1 MKIIDG
7 RIELTGLV
15 RDWAWGNVHLA
26 RDTELS
32 RQLSVVEVNRH
43 AFTRD
48 AEVRTYVRATYGLAQ
63 ITHTN
68 LQQVLGVKRGE
79 DGTVFITLEHL
90 GGTSLRRLLDSP
102 YAIDISIDVA
112 YSIIAQ
118 LARGLASAHDARDR
132 QTGKPLKLYHL
143 GMNPDSVWLTEA
155 GAVRL
160 IDFQLPPAQI
170 KEARQV
176 AYLAPEQIQGG
187 DVDQR
192 ADMFSLGAIAFELCT
207 GKRLFESDNV
217 SELMAAILKGE
228 YRLETLSESKADKRI
243 TSLIEGCLRLNR
255 NERLVTATQLAD
267 RAEALV
273 REAAAHPE
281 KRLREVVEK
290 IAETPKLQPYP
301 AGRVERVRTRSIDR
315 TDFEEGIQTM
325 ADQSRNDRDDDKRPR
340 AGQETRIST
349 TPVSERLKRAKRG
362 GLGGNKT
369 VFILGGLAAI
379 LVLVVGFLVVRKMMQ
394 STGGSS
400 EPEVMEMQSGT
411 IATVPDGVAVY
422 SADSLLGYT
431 PLTLT
436 MPEGELLTLR
446 HPCCPDSAIV
456 LNFDRLSEGAYQLQ
470 TVVEVTSNPVGAK
483 LILNGEDTGKTTPY
497 KFTAS
502 ATDTIRFTLEMPG
515 KKVLT
520 SGPVVLA
527 DFASLNLSNI
537 DVSKRDG
544 GGVEF
549 SGSFSERPMTTIIT
563 FPRDATV
570 TITNSGVELGKTP
583 VKKDLGDDAVM
594 LTIKKA
600 GFEDRILELPAVG
613 KRKDT
618 YKEYL
623 YRRVDIQAYEAGS
636 PDRSVNARIREVIY
650 DGRSFS
656 SSDVTP
662 ASVRL
667 PGIECRIVLAA
678 DGYQDA
684 DTIVTPMAKEFT
696 VVMRKREAGRPVR
709 EETATKQDDGGKS
722 EVKIFVV
729 DDKKSPVQGVLVTA
743 EFKVGKEKQLMDVGR
758 TDGDGRVV
766 AKLDPNKYKF
776 ITSHENYKNSDE
788 SKEVKAGEQYV
799 LTIKVKRR

>member
-15 RDWAWGNVHLA
+15 HEWVWGNAHLG
-26 RDTELS
+26 RDTELA

-43 AFTRD
+43 VFARD
-48 AEVRTYVRATYGLAQ
+48 AEVRTYVRAAYGLAQ
-63 ITHTN
+63 IAHTN
-68 LQQVLGVKRGE
+68 LQQVLGVKRSE
-79 DGTVFITLEHL
+79 DGTVYIILEHL

-102 YAIDISIDVA
+102 FAIDISIEVA
-112 YSIIAQ
+112 YFIIAQ

-132 QTGKPLKLYHL
+132 QTGKPLELHHL
-143 GMNPDSVWLTEA
+143 SMNPEAVWLTEA

-170 KEARQV
+170 KDVKQV
-176 AYLAPEQIQGG
+176 SYLAPEQIQGG
-187 DVDQR
+187 GVDRR
-192 ADMFSLGAIAFELCT
+192 ADIFSLGVIAFELCT
-207 GKRLFESDNV
+207 GRRLFDAGNV
-217 SELMAAILKGE
+217 SELMATILKGE
-228 YRLETLSESKADKRI
+228 YRLEALAESKADKRI

-255 NERLVTATQLAD
+255 KERLITATQLGD
-267 RAEALV
+267 RAEALL

-290 IAETPKLQPYP
+290 VAETPKLHPYP
-301 AGRVERVRTRSIDR
+301 AGRDERVRTRAIDR

-369 VFILGGLAAI
+369 VFILAGLAAV

-394 STGGSS
+394 GTAGSG
-400 EPEVMEMQSGT
+400 EPEVLEMQSGT

-483 LILNGEDTGKTTPY
+483 LVLNGEDTGKTTPY
-497 KFTAS
+497 KFMAA
-502 ATDTIRFTLEMPG
+502 ATDTIQFTLEVPG
-515 KKVLT
+515 KKVLS

-527 DFASLNLSNI
+527 DFASLNLGNI

-544 GGVEF
+544 GGIEF

-563 FPRDATV
+563 YPRDATV
-570 TITNSGVELGKTP
+570 TITNSGVELGRTP

-594 LTIKKA
+594 LTIKKSR
-600 GFEDRILELPAVG
+600 F
-613 KRKDT
+613 
-618 YKEYL
+618 
-623 YRRVDIQAYEAGS
+623 RRSYS
-636 PDRSVNARIREVIY
+636 
-650 DGRSFS
+650 
-656 SSDVTP
+656 
-662 ASVRL
+662 
-667 PGIECRIVLAA
+667 
-678 DGYQDA
+678 
-684 DTIVTPMAKEFT
+684 
-696 VVMRKREAGRPVR
+696 
-709 EETATKQDDGGKS
+709 
-722 EVKIFVV
+722 
-729 DDKKSPVQGVLVTA
+729 
-743 EFKVGKEKQLMDVGR
+743 
-758 TDGDGRVV
+758 
-766 AKLDPNKYKF
+766 
-776 ITSHENYKNSDE
+776 
-788 SKEVKAGEQYV
+788 
-799 LTIKVKRR
+799 